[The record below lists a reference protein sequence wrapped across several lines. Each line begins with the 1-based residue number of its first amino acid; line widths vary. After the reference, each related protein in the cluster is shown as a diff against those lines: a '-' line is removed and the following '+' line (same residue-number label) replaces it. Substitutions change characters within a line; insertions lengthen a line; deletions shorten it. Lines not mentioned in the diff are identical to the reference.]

1 MTFRLAATLCF
12 LTIFWVSSV
21 ASAQDAETITKVE
34 KHFESG
40 ANLFQS
46 GQYEQAIEE
55 FEAGYAL
62 YPDPILLYNI
72 SLAHGK
78 LGRVDKSLTVAELAE
93 SMNLQ
98 EPDRTQNQSRIVA
111 LRRAQVSQDMAPII
125 AQRVKAEER
134 ERAEAEAQKRRRQ
147 DEFGTYGWIGVGVA
161 GAGVLALVGAI
172 ILDASLSS
180 DIDAFEDAA
189 ARGDQLEY
197 DRLKSDIE
205 SKQSTS
211 QILLFTGI
219 GLTAVGA
226 GFIVYEL
233 FFDGRSDSAVSI
245 APTQGGAAASY
256 RLRF

>member
-1 MTFRLAATLCF
+1 MTFRLIATFCF
-12 LTIFWVSSV
+12 LSILWVSTP
-21 ASAQDAETITKVE
+21 AFAQDAATIAKVE
-34 KHFESG
+34 KHFENG
-40 ANLFQS
+40 ANFFQS
-46 GQYEQAIEE
+46 GQYEQAIDE

-78 LGRVDKSLTVAELAE
+78 LARVDKSLTVAELAE
-93 SMNLQ
+93 SMKLQ
-98 EPDRTQNQSRIVA
+98 EPDRTQNSSRIVA
-111 LRRAQVSQDMAPII
+111 LRRAQLAHNMAPIV
-125 AQRVKAEER
+125 AEQVKAEKR
-134 ERAEAEAQKRRRQ
+134 KQAELEEKKRR
-147 DEFGTYGWIGVGVA
+147 EANKFGTLGWVGIGVA
-161 GAGVLALVGAI
+161 GAGVAALVGAL

-233 FFDGRSDSAVSI
+233 FFKGRSDSAVSI
-245 APTQGGAAASY
+245 APTDGGAAATY
-256 RLRF
+256 QFRF